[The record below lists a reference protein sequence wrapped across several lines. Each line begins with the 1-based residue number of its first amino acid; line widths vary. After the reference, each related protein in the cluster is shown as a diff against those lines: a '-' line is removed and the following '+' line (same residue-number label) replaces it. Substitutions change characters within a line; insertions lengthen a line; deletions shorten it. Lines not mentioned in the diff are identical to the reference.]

1 MSTRLRYQCEQSAL
15 VRSVHHAGITV
26 PPWPGLA
33 DTSPAGVERWAGW
46 IGQVWGTAV
55 VADAVRHASP
65 GLAHELDALVADP
78 APGDAAV
85 VSKLLLALAGYLLR
99 LGHRAAPFGLFA
111 GVCEARFGPRTSVRW
126 GTGHRAVAQADG
138 TWLTQVITT
147 LVGLPEVRALLTLV
161 TNSVAVVRG
170 DRLVVP
176 WRPRRPGERTTA
188 VREVSVRHTP
198 AVRAVLEMASAP
210 VAYRDLARHLAEGSP
225 EVDAR
230 TVCALLDELIA
241 HRVLIS
247 CLHPPATEPDALGYL
262 LDQLESVGVH
272 QVPPAADPIA
282 ALRAVHGLMSEHN
295 RLPVSA
301 GRDRRRALAD
311 RMRANADVAEPL
323 AVDLHLDA
331 EVQLP
336 RAVAW
341 ETEAAAAVLARLTP
355 YPYGVPAW
363 HAYRGR
369 FLERYGPH
377 VLVPLLE
384 CIDPVT
390 GIGLPDGFHSAAPAP
405 RSPLSSRDRRLLAL
419 AQQAVLEDRDIELD
433 DHLIEHLAVG
443 DPARMQP
450 PPHTELLAELH
461 SPSPAALDH
470 GDFAL
475 VLRGVSRGYGH
486 IAGGRFAALLAHDP
500 AGALLTTLAR
510 PPAGL
515 TGALPVQ
522 LAFPSLAS
530 GASHLARLPRLQ
542 QHLVSFSEHR
552 SPEPDT
558 LTPDDLAVMCD
569 GRRLHLL
576 SRSRGQI
583 LDPSIPHSLQ
593 RQWHTPWLAR
603 FCEELARGHT
613 AVLTAL
619 VRAFNWGA
627 AGALPV
633 LPRLRHGRTV
643 LSPATWALDRAA
655 LPGPDATPAAWE
667 DAFAGLRARRRLP
680 DAVLLEDFDQRL
692 PLHLDDIGHL
702 ALLRHHLH
710 RARHPLALTEAPD
723 ERAWGWCQGRP
734 TEIVTLL
741 RSTTPPAP
749 GPPVP
754 ADAPPPH
761 PGGQV
766 PGASP
771 YLCVRLSGARRPSHD
786 GVLRQLPILLAD
798 FAGIPRWFLPEQA
811 AAMTLVFRFPEDR
824 AVGPALQL
832 VGAWAARLVK
842 SGGLGA
848 MEVVPYRPH
857 LGRWGS
863 ERQVKAAE
871 SCFTADSA
879 AVLHQLLRVRGADSR
894 VLAAANAVAIA
905 AGFCGD
911 IDAGLRWLAAQPK
924 STATPRPLP
933 RSVHQSARRL
943 ITIDGRWAGLR
954 ALPGGDGLADRW
966 ETRHQALAAYRT
978 ALGPA
983 PGADPDL
990 VLAGLL
996 HEHHRRTGA
1005 DGEGALRLARAVA
1018 LAHRTHPLATGGAR

>member
-1 MSTRLRYQCEQSAL
+1 MGFTPLRYQCEQPAL
-15 VRSVHHAGITV
+15 VRSVHHPGITV
-26 PPWPGLA
+26 PPWPDLA
-33 DTSPAGVERWAGW
+33 DTSPVGIESWVGW
-46 IGQVWGTAV
+46 MRQVWGTAV

-65 GLAHELDALVADP
+65 DLAHDLDALVTGS

-99 LGHRAAPFGLFA
+99 LQHRTSPFGLFA
-111 GVCEARFGPRTSVRW
+111 GVSEARFGPRTTVRW
-126 GTGHRAVAQADG
+126 GTGHRAMAQADG
-138 TWLTQVITT
+138 TWLAHVIST
-147 LVGLPEVRALLTLV
+147 LEGLPEVRPLLTV
-161 TNSVAVVRG
+161 VANTIAVVRG

-176 WRPRRPGERTTA
+176 WRPRRPGARTTT

-198 AVRAVLEMASAP
+198 AVRAALEMASAP
-210 VAYRDLARHLAEGSP
+210 VAYRDLARRLAEGSP
-225 EVDAR
+225 DVDAR

-247 CLHPPATEPDALGYL
+247 CLHPPATEPDALRYL
-262 LDQLESVGVH
+262 LDRLERIGVH
-272 QVPPAADPIA
+272 QVPPAAEPLA

-295 RLPVSA
+295 RAPAAA
-301 GRDRRRALAD
+301 GRERRTALTQ
-311 RMRANADVAEPL
+311 RMREHGDVADPL

-341 ETEAAAAVLARLTP
+341 EAEAAMTVLARLTS
-355 YPYGVPAW
+355 YPYGAPAW

-384 CIDPVT
+384 CTDPVT

-405 RSPLSSRDRRLLAL
+405 RPPLSSRDRRLLAL
-419 AQQAVLEDRDIELD
+419 AQQAVLEGRDIELD
-433 DHLIEHLAVG
+433 DHLTEHLAVG
-443 DPARMQP
+443 DPAQMQP

-486 IAGGRFAALLAHDP
+486 LSGGRFAALLAHDP
-500 AGALLTTLAR
+500 ASALLTTLAR
-510 PPAGL
+510 PPAG
-515 TGALPVQ
+515 TADALPVQ
-522 LAFPSLAS
+522 LTFPSLAS

-542 QHLVSFSEHR
+542 HNLVSLAEHR
-552 SPEPDT
+552 APEPDT
-558 LTPDDLAVMCD
+558 LTPDDLAVLCD
-569 GRRLHLL
+569 GHRLHLV

-583 LDPSIPHSLQ
+583 LDPSIPHPLQ
-593 RQWHTPWLAR
+593 REWHTPWLAR
-603 FCEELARGHT
+603 FCEELSRGHT

-619 VRAFNWGA
+619 VRAFHWGA

-643 LSPATWALDRAA
+643 LSPATWALDRAG
-655 LPGPDATPAAWE
+655 LPGPEAAPAAWE
-667 DAFAGLRARRRLP
+667 DAFADLRARRRLP

-723 ERAWGWCQGRP
+723 ERAYGWCQGRP

-741 RSTTPPAP
+741 RSTTPAPPA
-749 GPPVP
+749 PPVP
-754 ADAPPPH
+754 ASAPPVR

-771 YLCVRLSGARRPSHD
+771 YLCVRLSGVSRPSYDH
-786 GVLRQLPILLAD
+786 VLQQLPVLLAE
-798 FAGIPRWFLPEQA
+798 FAGIPRWVLRGQQ
-811 AAMTLVFRFPEDR
+811 MTLVFRFPEGQ
-824 AVGPALQL
+824 AVGPAVQI

-842 SGGLGA
+842 SGALGA
-848 MEVVPYRPH
+848 MEIVPYRPH
-857 LGRWGS
+857 PGRWGG
-863 ERQVKAAE
+863 EDQLTVAE

-879 AVLHQLLRVRGADSR
+879 AVLHHLLHVRADDAR
-894 VLAAANAVAIA
+894 VLAAANTVAIT
-905 AGFCGD
+905 AGFHGD
-911 IDAGLRWLAAQPK
+911 IAAGLRWLAGQPK
-924 STATPRPLP
+924 PTVARPLP
-933 RSVHQSARRL
+933 RPAHQSALRL
-943 ITIDGRWAGLR
+943 ITTDGRWARLR
-954 ALPGGDGLADRW
+954 TLPGGDRLADRW
-966 ETRHQALAAYRT
+966 DTRHQALAAYRT
-978 ALGPA
+978 ALDRA
-983 PGADPDL
+983 PRIDPDQ
-990 VLAGLL
+990 VLAALL

-1005 DGEGALRLARAVA
+1005 EEQGALRLARAVA
-1018 LAHRTHPLATGGAR
+1018 LAHRARHLTAGGAR